1 MNDISEQ
8 LLKNLNEFL
17 AFARGRLRDPHL
29 AADVVQESLLKAI
42 RQSDQLRTEQSA
54 KAWFYRILRHTITD
68 LHRRNASR
76 QRLQD
81 ALQAQADAP
90 PEDAEERVVCA
101 CIQRLLPALK
111 PEYAELLRRADLGR
125 EDATHLA
132 GSLGVSRNNLTVRLH
147 RARRQLRQR
156 LEQTCKLCAK
166 HGCLDCSCESHEG
179 KEH

>member
-1 MNDISEQ
+1 MNNLSEQ
-8 LLKNLNEFL
+8 LLGSLNEFL

-29 AADVVQESLLKAI
+29 AADVVQESLLKAV
-42 RQSDQLRTEQSA
+42 RQSHQLRAEQSV

-76 QRLQD
+76 QRLHD
-81 ALQAQADAP
+81 AWQVQADTP
-90 PEDAEERVVCA
+90 PDDAEERAVCA
-101 CIQRLLPALK
+101 CLQGLLPALK
-111 PEYAELLRRADLGR
+111 PEYAELLRRADLGG
-125 EDATHLA
+125 EDTAHLA
-132 GSLGVSRNNLTVRLH
+132 ETLGVSRNNLTVRLH